1 MSIPQM
7 IRLAGIRAYIVIMR
21 TKNLHY
27 REKSRARNG
36 CCLCHHLLDSRG
48 SLLPGC
54 HHKWSCTVG
63 TSPICISS
71 QYILEYRGYILT
83 RCLHNFYRPVLAIS
97 LLDVFTSCIG
107 MLEISSTWM
116 SSQLLLYGL
125 FSICVSSQ
133 LYWTGCL
140 HNVYW
145 TAKQPSTKNCCLIRG
160 FFFESNFPTNISL

>member
-63 TSPICISS
+63 TSPIWISS

-83 RCLHNFYRPVLAIS
+83 RCLHNFYGPVLAIS
-97 LLDVFTSCIG
+97 F
-107 MLEISSTWM
+107 WM
-116 SSQLLLYGL
+116 SSHLVRDCWRSRLP
-125 FSICVSSQ
+125 
-133 LYWTGCL
+133 GCL
-140 HNVYW
+140 HNLYCMGYFLSV
-145 TAKQPSTKNCCLIRG
+145 CLPNYTGLDVFIMCTG
-160 FFFESNFPTNISL
+160 L